1 MIDTTTFKQ
10 PFKLSSV
17 LTAMPDMLKSESFS
31 FIARLYAT
39 ETDLLQLKVTAN
51 QFELL
56 TWVRDPVIDNHHG
69 NLHSLKPLDINTTYF
84 VVCVGSRNTIGRH
97 LVALP
102 VASMAVL
109 TELTLPENREDQE
122 KLVKQIANLWRIA
135 VSSDFT
141 RIMDSV
147 WSFERL
153 KNEL

>member
-1 MIDTTTFKQ
+1 MIDTVTFKQ

-17 LTAMPDMLKSESFS
+17 LMAMPDMLRSESFS
-31 FIARLYAT
+31 FIARIYAT

-51 QFELL
+51 QFELM

-69 NLHSLKPLDINTTYF
+69 SFHSLKPLEINTTYF
-84 VVCVGSRNTIGRH
+84 VVCIGSRNTIGRH

-102 VASMAVL
+102 VTSMAML

-122 KLVKQIANLWRIA
+122 KLVKHIANLWRIA
-135 VSSDFT
+135 VGLDGNK
-141 RIMDSV
+141 IHDSI
-147 WSFERL
+147 WSFKRL

>member
-56 TWVRDPVIDNHHG
+56 T
-69 NLHSLKPLDINTTYF
+69 
-84 VVCVGSRNTIGRH
+84 
-97 LVALP
+97 
-102 VASMAVL
+102 
-109 TELTLPENREDQE
+109 
-122 KLVKQIANLWRIA
+122 
-135 VSSDFT
+135 
-141 RIMDSV
+141 
-147 WSFERL
+147 
-153 KNEL
+153 